1 MSTLTERSSL
11 KKKIV
16 PYDDYLQLKN
26 AYINLKEKNDKL
38 KEEKQ
43 KFESLLKQYQSY
55 IADYKAS
62 NNTINLLFKK
72 FEKKFREI
80 NSREKEYYKDKT
92 IVKIGNF
99 GIINTKR
106 NAKSKSKSNKFINV
120 DNEYLQKETILT
132 KKIDDLQK
140 NNEIITNEYNNKINE
155 YIEMINQL
163 KKELESKEGLYQ
175 DINKKNE
182 KLLLIDS
189 ITNKK
194 DNNFKNFLITKEIQ
208 YKLINNIKRKDKDKE
223 KETYILSKACEFTI
237 IKEININKGLGGL
250 LNFEN
255 LEFISKCCEICFLK
269 EKLKNNNKNELI
281 ISSKTNELNIIK
293 IPPKISK
300 EIKNIKIPL
309 SITSYNLSLLNIDKK
324 KEEKELF
331 ISPKTCEFQ
340 IVFKRKIKDELIIAS
355 KNCEY
360 NIFKESKEKLRA
372 LPKKIEKEEVI
383 EKNEKRTFAQN
394 LNISSKINEFS
405 IISKNNN
412 LNNKLFEDFEI
423 SSCQNE
429 ISIIESFTKRTIPNK
444 LEISSNICDI
454 NIIKPDKIPVS
465 YISTNVSQFYLIN
478 NNSKSLNKENKDE
491 NFEEKQVK
499 NVKYFES
506 KICRINLE
514 GFNKKDFVN
523 KLIGELKIE
532 SNINN
537 LNILAQKKEKEK
549 EKDITK
555 TKNEISKVEVIN
567 IPKTKKIFFNDLNLS
582 SKESEIIIP
591 KINKSLLFKE
601 LSITSLV
608 NQIKIENVK
617 EIKKFIN
624 IKICQNI
631 QEKFNKKIKEELKM
645 CFKINE
651 IIINPDKNKIK
662 LLYLKKLSIISKAN
676 DISIIK
682 ASKNVILEISSKVS
696 EINIA
701 KSINKN
707 IILKIDKKELNFLHI
722 KTKKKENIEKKESYT
737 EAQRAILDNYIN
749 SINIGFDNTK
759 KYEDYNKINKEQDD
773 EDSDNEND
781 NLECEPVPSFIL
793 CIQKK
798 DSIK

>member
-80 NSREKEYYKDKT
+80 NSKEKKYYNNIT

-120 DNEYLQKETILT
+120 DNEYFQRETILT

-140 NNEIITNEYNNKINE
+140 NNEILTNEYNNKINE
-155 YIEMINQL
+155 YIEIINQL
-163 KKELESKEGLYQ
+163 KKKLESKEELYQ
-175 DINKKNE
+175 ETNKKNE
-182 KLLLIDS
+182 KLLLDESTI
-189 ITNKK
+189 NKK
-194 DNNFKNFLITKEIQ
+194 ENNFKNFLISKEIQ
-208 YKLINNIKRKDKDKE
+208 YKLINNIKRKEKE
-223 KETYILSKACEFTI
+223 KEKENYILSKACEFKI
-237 IKEININKGLGGL
+237 IKEININKDSDGKLD
-250 LNFEN
+250 FKN
-255 LEFISKCCEICFLK
+255 LEVISKSCEICLPK
-269 EKLKNNNKNELI
+269 ENLKNTNKNELI
-281 ISSKTNELNIIK
+281 ISSKINELNIIK

-309 SITSYNLSLLNIDKK
+309 SITTYNLSLINIDKK
-324 KEEKELF
+324 KEENELF

-340 IVFKRKIKDELIIAS
+340 IVFKRKIKDKLIISS
-355 KNCEY
+355 KICEY

-444 LEISSNICDI
+444 LDISSNICEI
-454 NIIKPDKIPVS
+454 NIIKPAKIPIS
-465 YISTNVSQFYLIN
+465 YVSTNVSQFYLIN
-478 NNSKSLNKENKDE
+478 NSKSFNKENKNE
-491 NFEEKQVK
+491 NIEEKQVK

-514 GFNKKDFVN
+514 GFHKKDFIN

-537 LNILAQKKEKEK
+537 LNILTKKKEKEK
-549 EKDITK
+549 EKETTK
-555 TKNEISKVEVIN
+555 TKNEISKVEIIN
-567 IPKTKKIFFNDLNLS
+567 IPKSKKIFFNDLNLS

-617 EIKKFIN
+617 DIKKFIN

-676 DISIIK
+676 NISIIK
-682 ASKNVILEISSKVS
+682 ASKKVILEISSKVS
-696 EINIA
+696 EINIP
-701 KSINKN
+701 INRSKN
-707 IILKIDKKELNFLHI
+707 IILKIDKKELNFLQI
-722 KTKKKENIEKKESYT
+722 KAEKKENIEKKESYK
-737 EAQRAILDNYIN
+737 EAQRAIFDNYIN

-798 DSIK
+798 DAIK

>member
-11 KKKIV
+11 RKKIV

-43 KFESLLKQYQSY
+43 KIESLLKQYQSY

-72 FEKKFREI
+72 FEKKFKEI
-80 NSREKEYYKDKT
+80 NYNEKKYYNDIT

-99 GIINTKR
+99 GIINTRR
-106 NAKSKSKSNKFINV
+106 NVKSKSKSNKFINV
-120 DNEYLQKETILT
+120 DNEYFQKETILT

-140 NNEIITNEYNNKINE
+140 NNEIITNEYNNKINN
-155 YIEMINQL
+155 YIEIINQL
-163 KKELESKEGLYQ
+163 KKEIESKEELYQ
-175 DINKKNE
+175 ESNKKNE
-182 KLLLIDS
+182 KLLLVDS
-189 ITNKK
+189 ISNKK
-194 DNNFKNFLITKEIQ
+194 ENNFKNLLITKEIQ
-208 YKLINNIKRKDKDKE
+208 YKLIKNIERKKKE
-223 KETYILSKACEFTI
+223 NYISSKACELKM
-237 IKEININKGLGGL
+237 IKEIRINKE
-250 LNFEN
+250 LNGKLDFKN
-255 LEFISKCCEICFLK
+255 LEVSSKYCEICLSK
-269 EKLKNNNKNELI
+269 ENLKNTNKNELI
-281 ISSKTNELNIIK
+281 ISSKINELNIIK
-293 IPPKISK
+293 IPTIKTK
-300 EIKNIKIPL
+300 EIKNVKIPL
-309 SITSYNLSLLNIDKK
+309 SITTYNLSLININKKK
-324 KEEKELF
+324 KENELF

-340 IVFKRKIKDELIIAS
+340 IVFKRKIKDKLIIAS
-355 KNCEY
+355 KICEY
-360 NIFKESKEKLRA
+360 NIIFKESKEKLRT
-372 LPKKIEKEEVI
+372 LPKKIEKEETI
-383 EKNEKRTFAQN
+383 EKNEKHTFDKN

-405 IISKNNN
+405 IISKNN

-429 ISIIESFTKRTIPNK
+429 ISIFESFTKRTINNK
-444 LEISSNICDI
+444 LDISSNICDI
-454 NIIKPDKIPVS
+454 NIIKPDKIPIS
-465 YISTNVSQFYLIN
+465 YVSTNVSQFYIE

-491 NFEEKQVK
+491 KNIEEKQAK

-514 GFNKKDFVN
+514 GFNEKDFIN
-523 KLIGELKIE
+523 KLIGKFKIE

-537 LNILAQKKEKEK
+537 LNILVKKKEKEK
-549 EKDITK
+549 EITK
-555 TKNEISKVEVIN
+555 PKNEISKVEVIN
-567 IPKTKKIFFNDLNLS
+567 IPKSKNIYFYDLNLS

-591 KINKSLLFKE
+591 KVNKSILFKE

-617 EIKKFIN
+617 DIKKFTN

-631 QEKFNKKIKEELKM
+631 QEKINKKIKEELKI

-651 IIINPDKNKIK
+651 MIINPDKNINK
-662 LLYLKKLSIISKAN
+662 LLYLKNLAIISKAN
-676 DISIIK
+676 NISIIK
-682 ASKNVILEISSKVS
+682 YPKKVILEISSKVS
-696 EINIA
+696 EINIQ
-701 KSINKN
+701 KIKTKN
-707 IILKIDKKELNFLHI
+707 LILEIDKKELNFLLI
-722 KTKKKENIEKKESYT
+722 KTEKKEIIEKKERGM

-798 DSIK
+798 GSTK